1 MRFRRFA
8 APALLAA
15 GATVLAT
22 GTAHAAPAPAA
33 PPALA
38 VQGVEQGIGY
48 TVGPNADGSALVTT
62 LDSGAFR
69 IAGGTILLT
78 DAAGQAVSAFPTTV
92 HVNGATVGL
101 SPSLTDNGRT
111 LLLTPVN
118 APAASERLASFVD
131 ENETLARK
139 QHNAVVGAL
148 VGAGIGAVLGFFLGG
163 VGALITVPIGAG
175 IGALIGFSTP

>member
-8 APALLAA
+8 APALLAV

-22 GTAHAAPAPAA
+22 GTAHAAPAT
-33 PPALA
+33 PPD
-38 VQGVEQGIGY
+38 VSVHGVEQGIGY
-48 TVGPNADGSALVTT
+48 TVGPNEDGSALVTT
-62 LDSGAFR
+62 LYSGAFR
-69 IAGGTILLT
+69 IAGGVILLT
-78 DAAGQAVSAFPTTV
+78 DAAGQAVSAFPTA
-92 HVNGATVGL
+92 VNVDGATVGL
-101 SPSLTDNGRT
+101 SPSLADNGRT

-131 ENETLARK
+131 EDATLARK